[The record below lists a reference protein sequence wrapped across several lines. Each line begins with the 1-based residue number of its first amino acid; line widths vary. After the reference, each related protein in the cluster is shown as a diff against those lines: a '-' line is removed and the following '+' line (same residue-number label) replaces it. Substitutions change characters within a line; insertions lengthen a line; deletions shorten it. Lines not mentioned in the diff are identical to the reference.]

1 MIIES
6 NSLCVHFH
14 FSCVHF
20 WKKKSL
26 IFYTEELI
34 FVPARRSFHLNDRNE
49 DAATLYKQ
57 KAGKTRPLIGLKQF
71 VLPRQTVDKQLL
83 QTTSFPGSRGCF
95 QKNFKHQPVGDI
107 LFFFSEPLLAQSS
120 KHLTFFR
127 QGMYWDRI
135 KMERPIIMKC
145 CTIIC

>member
-71 VLPRQTVDKQLL
+71 VLPRQTVATKAASK
-83 QTTSFPGSRGCF
+83 TTCLPGSRGCF

-107 LFFFSEPLLAQSS
+107 LFFSPNPSSHNLLSTSQG
-120 KHLTFFR
+120 
-127 QGMYWDRI
+127 QGMY
-135 KMERPIIMKC
+135 
-145 CTIIC
+145 

>member
-26 IFYTEELI
+26 IYTEELI

-71 VLPRQTVDKQLL
+71 VLPRQTVDKQFQTVATNNLVPRFSRLL
-83 QTTSFPGSRGCF
+83 PKRF
-95 QKNFKHQPVGDI
+95 
-107 LFFFSEPLLAQSS
+107 
-120 KHLTFFR
+120 
-127 QGMYWDRI
+127 
-135 KMERPIIMKC
+135 
-145 CTIIC
+145 